1 MTLAKAARRSTGS
14 RLAEATRVRR
24 VNGVELQYTDSEA
37 GRNAVILLHG
47 GMGDLEAWPHQIGA
61 LSPRWRVIAYSR
73 RHSHP
78 NRNNDAPRTVAANG
92 LDDDIDDFLALQE
105 ALDAGPAHLVATS
118 YGALLALGIA
128 LCAPDRVSS
137 LVLAEP
143 PLHRWALATDDGARL
158 YRAFIDGVWHPAAQ
172 AFGRGEQRQA
182 MALLTEGMWGR
193 LTLESWPAERMDGV
207 MRNALVLHEL
217 TRIADPFPDF
227 DRAAVSRLEIPTL
240 LLRGAHTSAL
250 HRHVVDEL
258 SGVMRHAQRIE
269 IPRAGHGSP
278 NENPAAFNAEVIAFL
293 ESLSP
298 PRSPQRNAAHSN
310 DTPDTAIRPSTR
322 DR

>member
-24 VNGVELQYTDSEA
+24 LNGVELQYTDSEA

-193 LTLESWPAERMDGV
+193 PTNRVVARRTHRWRDAQCPGPARADANSRSIPGLRSRRRV
-207 MRNALVLHEL
+207 TVGNTHLAAARRTHECAAP
-217 TRIADPFPDF
+217 TRG
-227 DRAAVSRLEIPTL
+227 R
-240 LLRGAHTSAL
+240 
-250 HRHVVDEL
+250 
-258 SGVMRHAQRIE
+258 
-269 IPRAGHGSP
+269 
-278 NENPAAFNAEVIAFL
+278 
-293 ESLSP
+293 
-298 PRSPQRNAAHSN
+298 
-310 DTPDTAIRPSTR
+310 
-322 DR
+322 

>member
-1 MTLAKAARRSTGS
+1 M
-14 RLAEATRVRR
+14 
-24 VNGVELQYTDSEA
+24 NGVELHYTDSEA
-37 GRNAVILLHG
+37 GRSAVFLLHG
-47 GMGDLEAWPHQIGA
+47 GMGDLETWPHQVRA

-78 NRNNDAPRTVAANG
+78 NRNDAAPRTVSANG
-92 LDDDIDDFLALQE
+92 IDDDIDDFLALQA
-105 ALDAGPAHLVATS
+105 ALDAGPSHLVATS

-128 LCAPDRVSS
+128 LRAPDRVAS

-143 PLHRWALATDDGARL
+143 PLHRWALATESGARL
-158 YRAFIDGVWHPAAQ
+158 YRAFIDGVWCPAGQ
-172 AFGRGEQRQA
+172 AFARGEPRYA
-182 MALLTEGMWGR
+182 IALLTEGMWGR
-193 LTLESWPAERMDGV
+193 PTLESWPAERVDGV
-207 MRNALVLHEL
+207 LRNAPAMQAL
-217 TRIADPFPDF
+217 TRADDPFPEF
-227 DRAAVSRLEIPTL
+227 DRATVSRLNMPTL

-293 ESLSP
+293 ESLPP
-298 PRSPQRNAAHSN
+298 PRPPQRNAAHSN
-310 DTPDTAIRPSTR
+310 DTPDTAISPSTR